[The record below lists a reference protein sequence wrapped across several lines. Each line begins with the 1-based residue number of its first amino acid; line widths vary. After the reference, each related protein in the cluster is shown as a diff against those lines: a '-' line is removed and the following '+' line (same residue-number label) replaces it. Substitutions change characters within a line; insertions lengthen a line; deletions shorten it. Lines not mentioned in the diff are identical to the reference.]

1 MSEKMIRF
9 LHSIAIE
16 DAENFDLE
24 FESIMKHPFK
34 KNGWDMTMLKITAW
48 RFDHLELFL
57 ERLHHVDYP
66 YELKFRYDNPI
77 SHNDVVT
84 LFNSWYFK
92 QYHEEN
98 LVPFQVNQ
106 KQITFV
112 CDSDS
117 DLLRWQSILNDFNA
131 LLVLLFYPFECLV
144 QKREPIISID
154 SKKIQELS
162 QKIEKEVDVDQSIF
176 MDGVDDDHANRLEEA
191 ENQILQ
197 EYEQTIKSQIKEEND
212 RTYRRGNYIP
222 MGIGDLKPISGNVEV
237 EGILVN
243 FEMKEYNSKKIIR
256 GVLGSKLKGISITIN
271 EDQKSMRR
279 EVLVNLEKK
288 NRLRI
293 RGRVVLDEKNKS
305 IKLYAHEL
313 AVLERESLREDLA
326 QAKRI
331 ELHLHTK
338 MSTMDGVGAIED
350 YCAVAKNMGHEAIA
364 ITDHG
369 VVQGFPEAQEMA
381 EKYGLKMIYG
391 CEVYMVD
398 DVNSHI
404 MNASHIDLSQADIIV
419 FDLETTG
426 LSSRYDRII
435 EFGAVKMRKGSI
447 IDRLS
452 LLISPE
458 EVSVSKGS
466 LDVSG
471 ITLEMLK
478 NKPAFKDVAHTIFEF
493 IKDGILISHNAPFD
507 MGFLIEAFK
516 RENITLSNPVIDTL
530 SLSRYLYAEASNHRL
545 GALAKRVN
553 VDYDTDDAHRADYD
567 AEILSRI
574 WINVFEILSKQHHI
588 QYHDDLNQL
597 NKSSADIKYLRSSHT
612 SILVR
617 NKKGLRALYELVSL
631 AHTTNLSEQP
641 RTPRQ
646 DIAKRREH
654 LLIGSAC
661 FNGEVFD
668 TARTQTR
675 EELLEVMK
683 FYDYIEVQPLE
694 NYEYLIHMG
703 QIETKEELKKI
714 LSEIISCAEELHKPI
729 VATGDAH
736 YVNPEDKIYRD
747 IFIFTKGLK
756 GVPHPMNPYNRD
768 TRAKFDNPNQHYRTT
783 EEMLEAFAWVGKE
796 KAFEYVVTNSNRINQ
811 LIEVVTPI
819 SKKLEV
825 PIIEKSDEKLRD
837 LCYSEAYA
845 QYGNPLPPI
854 VEKRL
859 EIELKGI
866 IDNGYAVVYYV
877 TSKILKEAHD
887 QGFLV
892 GSRGSVG
899 SSFAATM
906 ARITEVNPLIPHY
919 YCPQCQFSDFQIDE
933 QYRSGF
939 DLPPRKCPSCSTPLK
954 GDGQNIPFATFIGTD
969 ANKVPDIDLNFP
981 PDYQAIAQAMTKK
994 MLGNN
999 KVYRSGTVEKVADKT
1014 AFGYVKGYLE
1024 KMGVNPNEIT
1034 YGDLAVL
1041 AYGCQGVRRTSGQH
1055 PGGMVVVPEAFD
1067 VNDFTPIQYPAD
1079 NPEHNIIT
1087 THFPFEALHD
1097 SLLKFDMLGH
1107 LDPLAVRHM
1116 SIQTGIAIHD
1126 IPLNDP
1132 ETISIFASDEPLKRK
1147 QKFMSLS
1154 NGALGTPEFGTAVG
1168 ISILNTIKPK
1178 TFNHLMIISGL
1189 SHGKE
1194 VFFGN
1199 SKEMIEAK
1207 KISIDEVI
1215 GCRDDIMTYLISKGI
1230 PDLSAFKIMEK
1241 VRRGNGL
1248 SPEHLQI
1255 MQEAKVP
1262 DHYIDSCKKIKYL
1275 FPKAH
1280 AAAYVTMA
1288 VRVAWFKL
1296 HRPLAYY
1303 STFFTIRSKQY
1314 DIKTMIQSPK
1324 IIFEKL
1330 EKYKLQRAQ
1339 LRKLPPKDEAIE
1351 YTLTIALEMKERG
1364 YEINNVDIQRS
1375 HATEFL
1381 IDEEKQSIIPPFI
1394 VLDGIGNNAAISII
1408 EARKERPFLSQ
1419 EDLKRRT
1426 KLSQTNIEDLRE
1438 LGALNSLEERDQ
1450 VSLFSFAND

>member
-1 MSEKMIRF
+1 MSEKMLRF
-9 LHSIAIE
+9 LRSIGIE
-16 DAENFDLE
+16 NIESFDLE
-24 FESIMKHPFK
+24 FESIIKHPFK
-34 KNGWDMTMLKITAW
+34 KNGWDMTVIKSSPW
-48 RFDHLELFL
+48 RFDLLDEFL
-57 ERLHHVDYP
+57 QKLSSIDYP
-66 YELKFRYDNPI
+66 YDIRFHYEKPMI
-77 SHNDVVT
+77 AQDVID
-84 LFNSWYFK
+84 LFNSWFFK
-92 QYHEEN
+92 QYHDDFK
-98 LVPFQVNQ
+98 LPFQLEERLITFYTDSDLELNRWQIIVKEFNSLLTLLVYPFQ
-106 KQITFV
+106 LDIQLKQIT
-112 CDSDS
+112 
-117 DLLRWQSILNDFNA
+117 
-131 LLVLLFYPFECLV
+131 PT
-144 QKREPIISID
+144 ID
-154 SKKIQELS
+154 SKKIAELS
-162 QKIEKEVDVDQSIF
+162 KKIESEVDVDSSIF
-176 MDGVDDDHANRLEEA
+176 MDVDDEHENRLEEA
-191 ENQILQ
+191 ENQILLD
-197 EYEQTIKSQIKEEND
+197 YEKTIKAQIKDENEKK
-212 RTYRRGNYIP
+212 YRRGNYVP
-222 MGIGDLKPISGNVEV
+222 LGIGELKPNSGNVEI
-237 EGILVN
+237 EGILVD
-243 FEMKEYNSKKIIR
+243 FEMKEYNNKKTLR
-256 GVLGSKLKGISITIN
+256 GVLGSNRKGISITIN
-271 EDQKSMRR
+271 EDQKTMHRSI
-279 EVLVNLEKK
+279 LLNLERKV
-288 NRLRI
+288 RLRI

-313 AVLERESLREDLA
+313 AVLEPAPLREDA
-326 QAKRI
+326 AITKRV

-350 YCAVAKNMGHEAIA
+350 YCAVAKNMGHKAIA

-381 EKYGLKMIYG
+381 EKYGIKMIYG

-398 DVNSHI
+398 DVNTHI
-404 MNASHIDLSQADIIV
+404 MNASSLAIKNTDTVV

-435 EFGAVKMRKGSI
+435 EIGAVKLRKGLI

-452 LLISPE
+452 ILISPE
-458 EVSVSKGS
+458 DVPVSKGS

-478 NKPAFKDVAHTIFEF
+478 NQPAFKTVSASIFNF
-493 IKDGILISHNAPFD
+493 MKDCILVSHNAPFD
-507 MGFLIEAFK
+507 MGFLVEAFK
-516 RENITLSNPVIDTL
+516 RENMQIALPVIDTL
-530 SLSRYLYAEASNHRL
+530 SLSRYLYPEASNHRL

-553 VDYDTDDAHRADYD
+553 VDYDTDEAHRADYD
-567 AEILSRI
+567 AEVLSRI
-574 WINVFEILSKQHHI
+574 WITLSEKLNLEHQIIAHQDLNRLSKRA
-588 QYHDDLNQL
+588 
-597 NKSSADIKYLRSSHT
+597 ADIKYLRSSHT
-612 SILVR
+612 SILVK

-631 AHTTNLSEQP
+631 AHTVNLSEQP

-646 DIAKRREH
+646 EIAKRREH

-675 EELLEVMK
+675 EDLLDVMK
-683 FYDYIEVQPLE
+683 FYDYIEIQPLD
-694 NYEYLIHMG
+694 NYDYLIHMG
-703 QIETKEELKKI
+703 QIESITELKKI
-714 LSEIISCAEELHKPI
+714 LSEIISCAETLNIPV

-756 GVPHPMNPYNRD
+756 GVPHPMNPYNRESR
-768 TRAKFDNPNQHYRTT
+768 TKFENPNQHYRTT
-783 EEMLEAFAWVGKE
+783 QEMLDAFDWLGKA
-796 KAFEYVVTNSNRINQ
+796 KALEYVVTNTNRIND
-811 LIEVVTPI
+811 LIENVTPI
-819 SKKLEV
+819 SNKLEV
-825 PIIEKSDEKLRD
+825 PFIENSNQKLRD
-837 LCYSEAYA
+837 LCYSEAHL
-845 QYGNPLPPI
+845 QYGKSLPAI

-859 EIELKGI
+859 ETELKGI
-866 IDNGYAVVYYV
+866 IDNGYAVIYYV

-887 QGFLV
+887 QGYLV

-906 ARITEVNPLIPHY
+906 ARITEVNPLPPHY
-919 YCPQCQFSDFQIDE
+919 YCPQCQFTDFQIPE
-933 QYRSGF
+933 EIRSGF
-939 DLPPRKCPSCSTPLK
+939 DLPTRLCPTCAHVLK

-1014 AFGYVKGYLE
+1014 AFGYVKGYYE
-1024 KMGVNPNEIT
+1024 KMGVNPNDIT

-1087 THFPFEALHD
+1087 THFPFEALHA

-1116 SIQTGIAIHD
+1116 SLQTGIPID
-1126 IPLNDP
+1126 EIPLNDP
-1132 ETISIFASDEPLKRK
+1132 ETISIFASDEALNRK
-1147 QKFMSLS
+1147 QKFMSLN

-1178 TFNHLMIISGL
+1178 TFNHLMVISGL

-1199 SKEMIEAK
+1199 SKEMIESK
-1207 KISIDEVI
+1207 KINIDEVI
-1215 GCRDDIMTYLISKGI
+1215 GCRDDIMTYLMRKGI
-1230 PDLSAFKIMEK
+1230 PELSSFKIMEK
-1241 VRRGNGL
+1241 VRRGDGL

-1262 DHYIDSCKKIKYL
+1262 DFYIESCKKIKYL

-1296 HRPLAYY
+1296 HRPLSYY
-1303 STFFTIRSKQY
+1303 ATFFTIRSKQY
-1314 DIKTMIQSPK
+1314 DIKTMIQPPK
-1324 IIFEKL
+1324 AIFEKL
-1330 EKYKLQRAQ
+1330 EKMKLQKAQ

-1364 YEINNVDIQRS
+1364 YEILNVDINQS
-1375 HATEFL
+1375 HATEFI
-1381 IDEEKQSIIPPFI
+1381 IDEEKQAIIPPFI
-1394 VLDGIGNNAAISII
+1394 VLDGIGNNAAISVTD
-1408 EARKERPFLSQ
+1408 ARKERPFLSQ

-1426 KLSQTNIEDLRE
+1426 KLSQTNLEDLRD
-1438 LGALNSLEERDQ
+1438 LGALRQLEERDQ